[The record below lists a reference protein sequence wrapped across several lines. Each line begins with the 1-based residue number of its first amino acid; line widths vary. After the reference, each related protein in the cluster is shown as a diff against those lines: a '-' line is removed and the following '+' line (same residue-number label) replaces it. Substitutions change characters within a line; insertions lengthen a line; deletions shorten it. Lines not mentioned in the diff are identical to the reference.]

1 MENTVHEGREEAVM
15 EERSANHSSMR
26 RWEMRSGD
34 GGKETHRGQRA
45 QAAPTHGSANR
56 VFSSPGYSK
65 FPLLHS
71 SVPPGS
77 LGSAYLCKPE
87 GAQW

>member
-34 GGKETHRGQRA
+34 GGKETHKR
-45 QAAPTHGSANR
+45 
-56 VFSSPGYSK
+56 
-65 FPLLHS
+65 
-71 SVPPGS
+71 
-77 LGSAYLCKPE
+77 PE
-87 GAQW
+87 GTGGPHPWFCKHSLL